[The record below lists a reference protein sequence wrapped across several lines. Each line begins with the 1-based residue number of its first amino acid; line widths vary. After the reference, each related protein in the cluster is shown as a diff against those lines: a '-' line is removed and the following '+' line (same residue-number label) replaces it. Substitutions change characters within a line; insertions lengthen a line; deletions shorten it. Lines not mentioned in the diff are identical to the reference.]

1 MKELDV
7 VFPPANCT
15 GCSACSA
22 VCPTQ
27 CIRMVPDEEGFLF
40 PEIKHDICI
49 GCNRC
54 RKICPV
60 CTTLAPQLSSSS
72 TPALFAAFHKDIAEW
87 LQSTSGG
94 AFTAIAEEVIEH
106 GNVVFGS
113 AFNAAEDEVICRTA
127 ETKEELSA
135 LRQSKYIQSTMSP
148 VYAKIEEY
156 LNGGKLVFF
165 SGTPCQVAGVM
176 AYFAGNPR
184 KELLYTCDLIC
195 HGIPSTLAWRRY
207 KTWLEDHLG
216 TPITGFQF
224 RDKMKG
230 WKNSLRSCLVKGRK
244 IVLRGNKEDSYCQAF
259 YLNLSLRESCYHCP
273 FDCAS
278 RADFTLADYW
288 GVEKK
293 GIFSQQEMRNGIS
306 RIEVH
311 TTRGLDFLSRMNR
324 KLFLRPMEW
333 DCRQASRP
341 LRPLQRDIFYRE
353 IQKTWENVLPLL
365 KAPLLNRMK
374 NRLREYLPE
383 SVLNLLRRI

>member
-165 SGTPCQVAGVM
+165 RDALPGGGSDGVFCRYSPKGTALHLRFDLSWDPFNAGM
-176 AYFAGNPR
+176 A
-184 KELLYTCDLIC
+184 TI
-195 HGIPSTLAWRRY
+195 
-207 KTWLEDHLG
+207 
-216 TPITGFQF
+216 
-224 RDKMKG
+224 
-230 WKNSLRSCLVKGRK
+230 
-244 IVLRGNKEDSYCQAF
+244 
-259 YLNLSLRESCYHCP
+259 
-273 FDCAS
+273 
-278 RADFTLADYW
+278 
-288 GVEKK
+288 
-293 GIFSQQEMRNGIS
+293 
-306 RIEVH
+306 
-311 TTRGLDFLSRMNR
+311 
-324 KLFLRPMEW
+324 
-333 DCRQASRP
+333 
-341 LRPLQRDIFYRE
+341 
-353 IQKTWENVLPLL
+353 
-365 KAPLLNRMK
+365 
-374 NRLREYLPE
+374 
-383 SVLNLLRRI
+383 

>member
-1 MKELDV
+1 MKEPDIL
-7 VFPPANCT
+7 FPPINCT

-22 VCPTQ
+22 VCPTK

-40 PEIKHDICI
+40 PTIKHDTCV

-60 CTTLAPQLSSSS
+60 CATLATQLSSSS
-72 TPALFAAFHKDIAEW
+72 TPALFAAFHKDIAER

-94 AFTAIAEEVIEH
+94 AFAALAQEVIAH
-106 GNVVFGS
+106 GNVVLGS
-113 AFNAAEDEVICRTA
+113 AFGSSEDEVVCQAA
-127 ETKEELSA
+127 EKKEELSA
-135 LRQSKYIQSTMSP
+135 LRQSKYIQGKTLH
-148 VYAKIEEY
+148 VYAEIEKY
-156 LNGGKLVFF
+156 LNEDKVVFF
-165 SGTPCQVAGVM
+165 SGTPCQVAGIVS
-176 AYFAGNPR
+176 YFASHHR

-195 HGIPSTLAWRRY
+195 HGVPSNLAWRQY

-230 WKNSLRSCLVKGRK
+230 WKNSLRSCLAKGRK